1 MGEVRKFGYV
11 RVSTKDQNEGRQLAA
26 LRELGISERDIFI
39 DKQSGKDFDRPEYT
53 TLKRSLRRGDVLYI
67 HELDRLGRNKNAIL
81 KEWAEITQDIGAD
94 IIVMNMPLLDTSK
107 YKDSVGTF
115 VADLVL
121 QVLSW
126 VAEEERNKIHTRQA
140 EGIANAKAQGKELG
154 RPKAVIDDAFID
166 AYNRWKASEITA
178 VQAMRDAEVGKTTF
192 YKLVKQYE
200 ESVK

>member
-1 MGEVRKFGYV
+1 MGEIRKIGYV
-11 RVSTKDQNEGRQLAA
+11 RVSSKDQNEGRQLAA
-26 LRELGISERDIFI
+26 LKELGISERDIFI

-81 KEWAEITQDIGAD
+81 KEWNEITQEIGAD
-94 IIVMNMPLLDTSK
+94 IIVLNMPLLDTTK

-121 QVLSW
+121 QILSW
-126 VAEEERNKIHTRQA
+126 IAEEERKKIRSRQA
-140 EGIANAKAQGKELG
+140 EGIANAKAQGVELG
-154 RPKAVIDDAFID
+154 RPKAAIDDKFID
-166 AYNRWKASEITA
+166 AYNRWKAKEITA
-178 VQAMRDAEVGKTTF
+178 VQAMKDAEVGKTTF

-200 ESVK
+200 ESGK

>member
-1 MGEVRKFGYV
+1 MGEIRKIGYV

-26 LRELGISERDIFI
+26 LKELGISERDIFI

-53 TLKRSLRRGDVLYI
+53 TLKRMLRKGDVLYI

-81 KEWAEITQDIGAD
+81 REWNEITQEIGAD
-94 IIVMNMPLLDTSK
+94 IIVLNMPLLNTTK

-121 QVLSW
+121 QILSW
-126 VAEEERNKIHTRQA
+126 IAEEERNKIRIRQA
-140 EGIANAKAQGKELG
+140 EGIANAKAQGIELG
-154 RPKAVIDDAFID
+154 RPKAVIDDKFID
-166 AYNRWKASEITA
+166 AYNRWKAKEITA
-178 VQAMRDAEVGKTTF
+178 VQAMKDADVGKTTF

-200 ESVK
+200 ESDK